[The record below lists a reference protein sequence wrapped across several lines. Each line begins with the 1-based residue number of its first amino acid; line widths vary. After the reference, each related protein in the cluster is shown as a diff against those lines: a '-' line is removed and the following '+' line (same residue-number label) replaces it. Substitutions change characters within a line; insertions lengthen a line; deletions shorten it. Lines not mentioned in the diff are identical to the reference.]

1 MTDAPRP
8 PDQASDGPDD
18 GGRDAEI
25 AAALEVPALDET
37 TRRRLVRTAADAA
50 DEPPVGASA
59 RSVSRLGAAIG
70 VAAVLLVGAV
80 VGAVVVTR
88 PDDPQTPTAA
98 RAPSTSPTTGA
109 AGAAPA
115 PQSAEDA
122 PSEEQDAATVSGGP
136 PEQLGDLG
144 TAEGETGLRQALDS
158 AFKKAAAER
167 STAAVEAVPCS
178 DGDPAVVGLAQFT
191 AEGVA
196 VLDRRAVTVLVGPTP
211 EGQDVAV
218 VIDPARGC
226 ELVQRVA
233 L

>member
-8 PDQASDGPDD
+8 PDQAADRPDD

-50 DEPPVGASA
+50 DEPPAGAST

-122 PSEEQDAATVSGGP
+122 PPEEQDAATVSGGP

-158 AFKKAAAER
+158 AFREGRGRAFRPPRPKPSPAATATR
-167 STAAVEAVPCS
+167 PSSDWRRSPRRASPSSTAGPSPCWS
-178 DGDPAVVGLAQFT
+178 
-191 AEGVA
+191 
-196 VLDRRAVTVLVGPTP
+196 GPRP
-211 EGQDVAV
+211 K
-218 VIDPARGC
+218 ARTWPW
-226 ELVQRVA
+226 
-233 L
+233 